1 MFEEARVLLGS
12 FPKTLLLETERYK
25 IMTVKKVSVCYFSI
39 LDRSTGKKIIYK
51 KTATFE
57 RALRKNGIDKE
68 LLLDNMQKIVL
79 ELISSLDKEDLSK
92 EDVDFF
98 AIKKALFRPN
108 EEIMITRNSMR
119 SLILKNTEERNYF
132 EMLYYAKRNNR
143 KFMTT
148 RIEVG
153 CTEMFKMIK
162 REELSMEEVIRVLQS
177 LLMEKYVQM
186 SQLNE
191 ERVG

>member
-39 LDRSTGKKIIYK
+39 LDKSTGKKIIYK